1 MNDNYAE
8 AKEAMDDLFAKV
20 ANLPDGETLR
30 LRADTLRSV
39 LDLFAQ
45 VMDDAS
51 DKAEE
56 NRALKDAVALGDKLL
71 AQRDAVLAGKEPLL

>member
-1 MNDNYAE
+1 MTDTYAE

-20 ANLPDGETLR
+20 ANLPDDETLR

-39 LDLFAQ
+39 LDMFSQ
-45 VMDDAS
+45 VMDDAL

-56 NRALKDAVALGDKLL
+56 NRALKDAVDLGDKLL
-71 AQRDAVLAGKEPLL
+71 AHRDAVIAGKEPLL